1 MASDQ
6 PYIGSIAMFAGNF
19 APSGYALCQG
29 QILPISQNTALF
41 SILGTTYGGNG
52 QTTFALP
59 DLQGRAP
66 IGAGQGL
73 GLSNINLGQPGGGE
87 SASITTNNMPS
98 HTHTLAASSQPG
110 GQATPQGNVIAVP
123 VDSTGNPGTAF
134 NPTSNVQMASAS
146 IGPAG
151 NGQPMSIR
159 NPFLGIN
166 YIIALQGIYPSRS

>member
-59 DLQGRAP
+59 DLRGRAP
-66 IGAGQGL
+66 LGTGQGI
-73 GLSNINLGQPGGGE
+73 GLSNVDLGQSDGVE
-87 SASITTNNMPS
+87 NALITTNNMPS

-110 GQATPQGNVIAVP
+110 GLATPQGNVIAVP

-134 NPTSNVQMASAS
+134 NPTSNGQMASAS

-151 NGQPMSIR
+151 NGQAMSIR